1 MLCVFMLECGF
12 CSNAFGSATELSRRF
27 DTACGGGREVA
38 RSQRG
43 QRTQPTQP
51 VAQSSQ
57 SVSQSVSES
66 ESESVMSHDEID
78 VITFTRRS
86 T

>member
-43 QRTQPTQP
+43 QRTQATQP
-51 VAQSSQ
+51 VAQQ